1 MTADTTLSARSAYSA
16 ASASSQCAQR
26 VLSGYSA
33 ASMYSAPS
41 QRCFFGRVSV
51 MCFFWLT
58 QCPQRL
64 TRDAETLSNA
74 VWPVTQQRR
83 TSAGMVL
90 TGNLK
95 YNHSEA
101 ADRSVRKKY
110 QETSTQTSTER
121 PRRLPRRL
129 PRFFAGVR
137 CVRSVGLV
145 LADLLPFDSGWQS
158 ERGAVDASDRM
169 LVTVR

>member
-1 MTADTTLSARSAYSA
+1 
-16 ASASSQCAQR
+16 
-26 VLSGYSA
+26 
-33 ASMYSAPS
+33 
-41 QRCFFGRVSV
+41 
-51 MCFFWLT
+51 
-58 QCPQRL
+58 
-64 TRDAETLSNA
+64 
-74 VWPVTQQRR
+74 
-83 TSAGMVL
+83 MVL

-110 QETSTQTSTER
+110 QETSTQTSTQR